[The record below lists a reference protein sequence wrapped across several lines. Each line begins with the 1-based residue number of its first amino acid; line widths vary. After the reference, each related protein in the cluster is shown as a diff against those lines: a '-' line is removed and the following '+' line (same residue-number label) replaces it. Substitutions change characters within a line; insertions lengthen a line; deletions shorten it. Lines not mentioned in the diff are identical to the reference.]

1 MVCKDF
7 NDICICLENGD
18 RTIKVTYELYNK
30 MNAGIQSNVTGG
42 GIHTYSSITI
52 IPTDENE
59 DFRNKLRNK
68 SFTQEELEEIMWEEP
83 LPKDF
88 IYIDVEEDNDVNDW
102 QRSCR
107 VIFKDVKKNKHYAL
121 NYFKGLGEYQPNEVD
136 EQPYEVTPVEKTIV
150 VYEDVEEEIL

>member
-7 NDICICLENGD
+7 NDMCICLKNGD
-18 RTIKVTYELYNK
+18 RQIKVTYELYNK
-30 MNAGIQSNVTGG
+30 LNAGIQSSVAEGG
-42 GIHTYSSITI
+42 VHTFSSITI

-83 LPKDF
+83 LPEDF
-88 IYIDVEEDNDVNDW
+88 IYIDTEEDDDVNEW

-107 VIFKDVKKNKHYAL
+107 IIFKDVKKNKYYAL
-121 NYFKGLGEYQPNEVD
+121 NYFKGLGQYQPYEVD
-136 EQPYEVTPVEKTIV
+136 EQPYEVTPVEKTIIV
-150 VYEDVEEEIL
+150 FEDVEKEIL

>member
-7 NDICICLENGD
+7 NDICICLESGD

-30 MNAGIQSNVTGG
+30 MNAGIQPSVAKD
-42 GIHTYSSITI
+42 GIHTFSSITI
-52 IPTDENE
+52 VPTNESE
-59 DFRNKLRNK
+59 DFRNKLKNK
-68 SFTQEELEEIMWEEP
+68 SFTQEELEDIMWGEP
-83 LPKDF
+83 LPEDF
-88 IYIDVEEDNDVNDW
+88 IYIDTEENGDVNEW

-107 VIFKDVKKNKHYAL
+107 TIFKDVKKNKHYAL

-136 EQPYEVTPVEKTIV
+136 EQPYEVTPVKKTII